1 MTRAQVVCT
10 IPSLLIPN
18 FISSRACIHHCNIAI
33 STTITTTVPLPSPR
47 RSKNMPTRVF
57 LATKTLTHTH
67 IRQLQCKWLMWWHW
81 IRGAN
86 APSHDMTTNTYN
98 HLSCNK
104 SQNTIDHSGSARTF
118 FRSHCRMSTHDGS
131 TTHWWRLCG
140 CYWFLLSS
148 SCSATNGKLF
158 INHK

>member
-57 LATKTLTHTH
+57 LATKTLTHTYTH
-67 IRQLQCKWLMWWHW
+67 VNCN
-81 IRGAN
+81 AN
-86 APSHDMTTNTYN
+86 DWCDGTEFAGLTHHDMTTNTYN

-104 SQNTIDHSGSARTF
+104 SQNTIDHTAVHALSFAVIVECRHTTLLLHIDEGYVAVIGSYCLLVQRQTE
-118 FRSHCRMSTHDGS
+118 
-131 TTHWWRLCG
+131 
-140 CYWFLLSS
+140 CYL
-148 SCSATNGKLF
+148 
-158 INHK
+158 